1 MTSGERQGPA
11 LEIVQMRDIAVA
23 DRRELTHLW
32 EKLVERKGSGR
43 LYATFFYLW
52 YAFAAFLTVSVLM
65 AVRVLNDVEPNLALQ
80 LVVAALGFAI
90 FLTGTYWLAKRELWN
105 RYWTS
110 LQVGD
115 RYALVAD
122 SLHWSTARGVYS
134 CRLDKVETVIND
146 DRRLVA
152 LLPHDGGVFVVKSA
166 FESQDVES
174 FSAEFMRRWQAHRES
189 PVGATA

>member
-1 MTSGERQGPA
+1 MTGGKRQGPA
-11 LEIVQMRDIAVA
+11 LEIIQMRDIAVA
-23 DRRELTHLW
+23 DRRELTRLW
-32 EKLVERKGSGR
+32 EKLVERQESGR
-43 LYATFFYLW
+43 LYTVSFYLW

-65 AVRVLNDVEPNLALQ
+65 AARALKEVEPNLALQ

-90 FLTGTYWLAKRELWN
+90 FLVGTYWLGKRELWSQ
-105 RYWTS
+105 YWRS

-122 SLHWSTARGVYS
+122 SLHWTTARGVHS

-146 DRRLVA
+146 NRRLVA
-152 LLPHDGGVFVVKSA
+152 LLPHGGGMFVVKSA

-174 FSAEFMRRWQAHRES
+174 FSAELVRRWQAHR
-189 PVGATA
+189 PPAGVFA

>member
-1 MTSGERQGPA
+1 MTSGTRQGPA

-23 DRRELTHLW
+23 DRRDLTHLW
-32 EKLVERKGSGR
+32 EKLVDRKGSGR
-43 LYATFFYLW
+43 LYTASYYLW

-65 AVRVLNDVEPNLALQ
+65 AARALSDVEPNLALQ

-90 FLTGTYWLAKRELWN
+90 FLVGTYWLAKRERWGQ
-105 RYWTS
+105 YWAS

-122 SLHWSTARGVYS
+122 SLHWSTTRGLFS
-134 CRLDKVETVIND
+134 CRLDQVETVIND

-152 LLPHDGGVFVVKSA
+152 MLPHGVGVVVIKSA

-174 FSAEFMRRWQAHRES
+174 FGAELVRRWQAHR
-189 PVGATA
+189 PPAGVFA

>member
-1 MTSGERQGPA
+1 MTSGGRQGPA
-11 LEIVQMRDIAVA
+11 LEIVQMRDIAVE
-23 DRRELTHLW
+23 DRRDLTRLW
-32 EKLVERKGSGR
+32 EKLTDRKGSGR
-43 LYATFFYLW
+43 LYTAFFYLW

-65 AVRVLNDVEPNLALQ
+65 AARVLNDIEPDLALQ

-90 FLTGTYWLAKRELWN
+90 FLVGTYWLAKREAWE

-110 LQVGD
+110 LQAGN

-122 SLHWSTARGVYS
+122 SLHCSTAHGVYS
-134 CRLDKVETVIND
+134 WRLDKVETVIND

-166 FESQDVES
+166 FERQDVES
-174 FSAEFMRRWQAHRES
+174 FSAEFVRRWQECRGSLA
-189 PVGATA
+189 GAPA